1 MGLFVSIIFV
11 LEVINIIRPMYS
23 FHWAPFNNNIAALNQ
38 TIKILAE
45 AGQRGCGDIRLI
57 LIRLNIIQVYNES

>member
-1 MGLFVSIIFV
+1 
-11 LEVINIIRPMYS
+11 MYS